1 MGFNHPVD
9 MVLDSNMLYLI
20 EVGYSGTPKLYSIQI
35 PGFDTRVGENNEML
49 AGVYPNPASDQ
60 LMVSYKISNQEKS
73 SFALYSLQG
82 KEILSHQISND
93 TPEGKFELDVSF
105 LSSGLYIGKFMN
117 GNHSKSIRINVVR

>member
-1 MGFNHPVD
+1 MSPFGDPGEDILHLEMTKNGTNDNYTFTSTRIAMGFNHPVD

-82 KEILSHQISND
+82 KE
-93 TPEGKFELDVSF
+93 
-105 LSSGLYIGKFMN
+105 SS
-117 GNHSKSIRINVVR
+117 R